1 MLAPF
6 LKTLLHF
13 ESVPM
18 VSTIESLAKAHELE
32 VHELES
38 HTDKSA
44 VKISKAFDIIECKAD
59 RGSSVRRASDTLA
72 DTFKVAAF
80 LVLAIVVRNTFTNEA
95 TSHIEGVSDQPI
107 PSQIDAARSPDLI
120 DLSTAGFD
128 SAE

>member
-1 MLAPF
+1 MPETF
-6 LKTLLHF
+6 LNTLLYP
-13 ESVPM
+13 ESVSMP
-18 VSTIESLAKAHELE
+18 STIESLAKAHKSE
-32 VHELES
+32 VHELEF

-44 VKISKAFDIIECKAD
+44 VRLNRAFDNIDCDSDA
-59 RGSSVRRASDTLA
+59 GRRLSHASGTLA
-72 DTFKVAAF
+72 DSFKVVAF

-120 DLSTAGFD
+120 DLSAAGFD

>member
-1 MLAPF
+1 
-6 LKTLLHF
+6 
-13 ESVPM
+13 M

>member
-18 VSTIESLAKAHELE
+18 VSTIESLAKAHESE

-44 VKISKAFDIIECKAD
+44 VKISKAFDIIECNAD

-80 LVLAIVVRNTFTNEA
+80 LVLAIVVRNTFTDEDDE
-95 TSHIEGVSDQPI
+95 SHRRHFGAINPESD
-107 PSQIDAARSPDLI
+107 ARRCAFSGSDRSVDRRL
-120 DLSTAGFD
+120 
-128 SAE
+128 